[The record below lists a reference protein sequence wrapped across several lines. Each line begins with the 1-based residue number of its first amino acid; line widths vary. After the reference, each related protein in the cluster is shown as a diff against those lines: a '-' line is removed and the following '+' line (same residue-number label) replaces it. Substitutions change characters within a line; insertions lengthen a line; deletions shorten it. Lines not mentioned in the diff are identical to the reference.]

1 MHYSLLSLVWFCES
15 SNECQLRNFSFQR
28 IILTSSS
35 KGHWGLVSALILESK
50 ERAQFQSQLYTKG
63 VWNKGGSLSQL
74 PIVPV
79 KNPSSN

>member
-1 MHYSLLSLVWFCES
+1 MHYSLLSLVWFGES
-15 SNECQLRNFSFQR
+15 SNECQLRNFSFQQ

-50 ERAQFQSQLYTKG
+50 ERVQFQSQLYTKG
-63 VWNKGGSLSQL
+63 VWNKVGSLSEL